1 MLHNKKIIIIE
12 NEIIWAIGDKLINKF
27 LKDYGEVF
35 KRPSESPN
43 RTLC

>member
-1 MLHNKKIIIIE
+1 MLHNKKIIIE
-12 NEIIWAIGDKLINKF
+12 NEIIWVMGDKLINKF

-35 KRPSESPN
+35 KRPSKSPN